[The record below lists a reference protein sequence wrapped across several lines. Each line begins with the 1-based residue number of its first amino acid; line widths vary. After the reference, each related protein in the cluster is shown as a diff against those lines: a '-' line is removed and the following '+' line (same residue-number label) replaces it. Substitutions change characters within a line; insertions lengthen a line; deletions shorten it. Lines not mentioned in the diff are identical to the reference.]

1 MQNLFILLLT
11 LVIFIIAKLNF
22 MASNLFSF
30 GDVRNH
36 PHRSGFD
43 LSRRICFTSKAGE
56 LLPVYYKLVYPGDK
70 FQIRHQLFT
79 RTQPVN
85 TAAYTRIREYLDWY
99 FVPLRLINKNLPQ
112 ALMNMQ
118 DNPVQASGIISNKI
132 VTSDIPWTLLGHDSK
147 PLGIANILFRMYK
160 GSSSDGINPVLNFF
174 GFNSGTLGAK
184 LAMMLRY
191 GNFISKDYSGSAPGD
206 LSLGLSKSDLD
217 LRAYNSSFAVN
228 VLPFAVYQKI
238 YADHFRFSQW
248 EKNEP
253 YTYNFDWYSG
263 GNIFTALALGAAGS
277 VLKAYLEGNNLFTL
291 RYANWS
297 KDLFMGVM
305 PNSQL
310 GEVSVVEVLSEA
322 ATRSYPVSL
331 FSSLQSADGVNQLG
345 AAIPAAPFNE
355 ASGINSSSSY
365 AYDID
370 FGTQKWN
377 SKTKDMEWTGARN
390 IGSGHMGVTIPG
402 SQLAAS
408 FSVLQLRMAE
418 AVQRYREVAQVAD
431 QTARDQI
438 YAHFGVTLS
447 PALSDTCFRVGGSAS
462 NIDISEVV
470 NTYLPEAQQD
480 ASATIKGKGVGS
492 GQGGVNFSS
501 DEYGILMAIYH
512 VVPLLDYVITGQP
525 QDLLYTSTSDLPF
538 PEFDSI
544 GMQSLHF
551 GRFFNHNSDKFTFD
565 PTSSVMGY
573 TPRFIDLK
581 TDYDEVYGAF
591 RSTLKS
597 WVAPLDPDYLSEW
610 IDSTVSAGQTY
621 YSLNYGFF
629 KVNPSVLD
637 SIFKVKADSSM
648 DTDQFLSSLYLD
660 VKAVRNF
667 DYDGMPY

>member
-1 MQNLFILLLT
+1 
-11 LVIFIIAKLNF
+11 

-118 DNPVQASGIISNKI
+118 NNPVQASGIVSNKI
-132 VTSDIPWTLLGHDSK
+132 VTSDIPWTLLGHGSK
-147 PLGIANILFRMYK
+147 PLGISNLLHRMYK
-160 GSSSDGINPVLNFF
+160 GDSANGINPVLNFF

-184 LAMMLRY
+184 LTMMLRY
-191 GNFISKDYSGSAPGD
+191 GNFVSRDYSGTTPGD
-206 LSLGLSKSDLD
+206 LSFGLSKSDLD
-217 LRAYNSSFAVN
+217 LRAYNSSYAVN

-263 GNIFTALALGAAGS
+263 GNIFNTFSLGAAGTA
-277 VLKAYLEGNNLFTL
+277 LKVYLEGNNLFTL
-291 RYANWS
+291 RYANWP

-310 GEVSVVEVLSEA
+310 GEVSVVDVVSSPSTETGRLIVKAGDSKPGLTGLDFIVSSDFSGQVPVQDVKVRIGNDGVLAPSGTFNGYVASEA
-322 ATRSYPVSL
+322 
-331 FSSLQSADGVNQLG
+331 LQ
-345 AAIPAAPFNE
+345 
-355 ASGINSSSSY
+355 
-365 AYDID
+365 
-370 FGTQKWN
+370 
-377 SKTKDMEWTGARN
+377 
-390 IGSGHMGVTIPG
+390 
-402 SQLAAS
+402 AS
-408 FSVLQLRMAE
+408 FTVLQLRMAE
-418 AVQRYREVAQVAD
+418 AVQRYREVSQVAD

-438 YAHFGVTLS
+438 YAHFGVSLS
-447 PALSDTCFRVGGSAS
+447 PALSDTCFRIGGSAS

-470 NTYLPEAQQD
+470 NTFLDPVGTEAN
-480 ASATIKGKGVGS
+480 IKGKGVGT
-492 GQGGVNFSS
+492 GQGGTSFSS

-525 QDLLYTSTSDLPF
+525 QDLLYTNTADLPF

-551 GRFFNHNSDKFTFD
+551 GRFFNFFTTKIPTD
-565 PTSSVMGY
+565 PTASVMGY

-597 WVAPLDPDYLSEW
+597 WVAPLNPDYLSSWLESSVAL
-610 IDSTVSAGQTY
+610 DSDQRT

>member
-1 MQNLFILLLT
+1 
-11 LVIFIIAKLNF
+11 
-22 MASNLFSF
+22 MASSLFSY

-70 FQIRHQLFT
+70 FNIRHQLFT

-118 DNPVQASGIISNKI
+118 NNPVQASGIDTNKI
-132 VTSDIPWTLLGHDSK
+132 VTNDIPYAPLKASPGITSLNVLLRG
-147 PLGIANILFRMYK
+147 MYGTGQA
-160 GSSSDGINPVLNFF
+160 GSSSVLNFF
-174 GFNSGTLGAK
+174 GFNTATLAAK
-184 LAMMLRY
+184 LLMMLRY
-191 GNFISKDYSGSAPGD
+191 GNFVSDDTDGSIYGR
-206 LSLGLSKSDLD
+206 SYGLSSDPDFSLV
-217 LRAYNSSFAVN
+217 AYNSNLALN
-228 VLPFAVYQKI
+228 ILPLAAYQKI
-238 YADHFRFSQW
+238 YADHFRISQW
-248 EKNEP
+248 EQNEP

-263 GNIFTALALGAAGS
+263 GNIFSSLKGTALRP
-277 VLKAYLEGNNLFTL
+277 YIEGNNLLTL
-291 RYANWS
+291 RYANWP

-305 PNSQL
+305 PSSQL
-310 GEVSVVEVLSEA
+310 GDVSVVDVLP
-322 ATRSYPVSL
+322 T
-331 FSSLQSADGVNQLG
+331 SSGSSNLIGDVVGVNTSNVNATGLIAMSRTTEPG
-345 AAIPAAPFNE
+345 VFNMRPALTPETDTVLKAVVSNPVL
-355 ASGINSSSSY
+355 
-365 AYDID
+365 
-370 FGTQKWN
+370 Q
-377 SKTKDMEWTGARN
+377 
-390 IGSGHMGVTIPG
+390 
-402 SQLAAS
+402 AS
-408 FSVLQLRMAE
+408 FTVLQLRMAE
-418 AVQRYREVAQVAD
+418 AVQRYREVSQVAD

-438 YAHFGVTLS
+438 YAHFGVSLS
-447 PALSDTCFRVGGSAS
+447 PALSDTCFRIGGSAS

-470 NTYLPEAQQD
+470 NNNLAGENQAD
-480 ASATIKGKGVGS
+480 IMGKGVGS
-492 GQGGVNFSS
+492 GQGSTNFSS

-525 QDLLYTSTSDLPF
+525 QDLLYTNTADLPF

-551 GRFFNHNSDKFTFD
+551 GRFFNYNTVAFRTD
-565 PTSSVMGY
+565 PTDSVMGY

-597 WVAPLDPDYLSEW
+597 WVAPLDPEYLSKW
-610 IDSTVSAGQTY
+610 VTSTIRPGESTPT

-637 SIFKVKADSSM
+637 SIFKVAADSSM

>member
-1 MQNLFILLLT
+1 
-11 LVIFIIAKLNF
+11 
-22 MASNLFSF
+22 MASSLFSF

-70 FQIRHQLFT
+70 FNIRHQLFT

-118 DNPVQASGIISNKI
+118 NNPVQASGIGSNKI
-132 VTSDIPWTLLGHDSK
+132 VTNDIPYCVLGANNEGYSENIFTLLHS
-147 PLGIANILFRMYK
+147 MYK
-160 GSSSDGINPVLNFF
+160 GNSVISLPVVENFF
-174 GFNSGTLGAK
+174 GFNAGTCGAK

-191 GNFISKDYSGSAPGD
+191 GNFVPSSFNGSAGSEM
-206 LSLGLSKSDLD
+206 SLGLSTDPKFSLQGINTH
-217 LRAYNSSFAVN
+217 YSVN
-228 VLPFAVYQKI
+228 ILPFAAYQKI
-238 YADHFRFSQW
+238 YADHFRISQW
-248 EKNEP
+248 EQNEP

-263 GNIFTALALGAAGS
+263 GPVFQSLTGSSNHTAL
-277 VLKAYLEGNNLFTL
+277 KEYLSNSNLFTL
-291 RYANWS
+291 RYANWP

-305 PNSQL
+305 PDSQL
-310 GEVSVVEVLSEA
+310 GDVSVVDIISSTDSSKLIGDVVGVSSTGDVNVTGQIAMNKVAGSSTGE
-322 ATRSYPVSL
+322 YNMMPVRQPNTAILKTVISNPT
-331 FSSLQSADGVNQLG
+331 LQ
-345 AAIPAAPFNE
+345 
-355 ASGINSSSSY
+355 
-365 AYDID
+365 
-370 FGTQKWN
+370 
-377 SKTKDMEWTGARN
+377 
-390 IGSGHMGVTIPG
+390 
-402 SQLAAS
+402 AS
-408 FSVLQLRMAE
+408 FTVLQLRMAE
-418 AVQRYREVAQVAD
+418 AVQRYREVSQVAD

-447 PALSDTCFRVGGSAS
+447 PALSDTCFRIGGSVS

-470 NTYLPEAQQD
+470 NTFLGPDTETEAN
-480 ASATIKGKGVGS
+480 IKGKGVGT
-492 GQGGVNFSS
+492 GQGGTSFSS

-512 VVPLLDYVITGQP
+512 IVPLLDYVITGQP
-525 QDLLYTSTSDLPF
+525 QDLLYTNTADFPF

-551 GRFFNHNSDKFTFD
+551 GRFFNYKTTAFSAD

-573 TPRFIDLK
+573 TPRFVDLK

-597 WVAPLDPDYLSEW
+597 WVAPLDPDYLSKWVTTTILPGE
-610 IDSTVSAGQTY
+610 SVPV

-637 SIFKVKADSSM
+637 SIFKLKADSSM

>member
-11 LVIFIIAKLNF
+11 LAIFIIAKLNF

-36 PHRSGFD
+36 PRRSGFD

-118 DNPVQASGIISNKI
+118 NNPVQASGIASNKI
-132 VTSDIPWTLLGHDSK
+132 ITNDIPHTVLGNSGTAGK
-147 PLGIANILFRMYK
+147 RGIASILQYMYEGAYDQK
-160 GSSSDGINPVLNFF
+160 IKPVNNFF
-174 GFNSGTLGAK
+174 GFNAGTCGAK

-191 GNFISKDYSGSAPGD
+191 GNFISSLYSGS
-206 LSLGLSKSDLD
+206 STSFGLSSSPEFSLV
-217 LRAYNSSFAVN
+217 AYNSDYSVN
-228 VLPFAVYQKI
+228 VLPFAAYQKI

-248 EKNEP
+248 EQNEP

-263 GNIFTALALGAAGS
+263 GNIFSGFSAGYTDK
-277 VLKAYLEGNNLFTL
+277 LKDYVEGSNLFTL
-291 RYANWS
+291 RYANWP

-310 GEVSVVEVLSEA
+310 GDVSVVDVLPSSSGSSNLIGDVVGVTTDNVNATGLIAMNRTTEA
-322 ATRSYPVSL
+322 GVFNMRPARTPDTDTVLRAVISNP
-331 FSSLQSADGVNQLG
+331 SLQ
-345 AAIPAAPFNE
+345 
-355 ASGINSSSSY
+355 
-365 AYDID
+365 
-370 FGTQKWN
+370 
-377 SKTKDMEWTGARN
+377 
-390 IGSGHMGVTIPG
+390 
-402 SQLAAS
+402 AS

-418 AVQRYREVAQVAD
+418 AVQRYREVSQVAD

-438 YAHFGVTLS
+438 YAHFGVSLS
-447 PALSDTCFRVGGSAS
+447 PALSDTCFRIGGSAS

-470 NTYLPEAQQD
+470 NNNLAGENQAD
-480 ASATIKGKGVGS
+480 IMGKGVGS
-492 GQGGVNFSS
+492 GQGGTNFSS

-525 QDLLYTSTSDLPF
+525 QDILYTSTADLPF

-551 GRFFNHNSDKFTFD
+551 GRFFNYKTIAFSAD
-565 PTSSVMGY
+565 PTDSVMGY

-597 WVAPLDPDYLSEW
+597 WVAPLDPDYLSRW
-610 IDSTVSAGQTY
+610 VTSTILPGESTPT

>member
-11 LVIFIIAKLNF
+11 LAIFIIAKFNF

-118 DNPVQASGIISNKI
+118 NNPVQASGIASNKLI
-132 VTSDIPWTLLGHDSK
+132 TNDIPWTPLSSTSDISRGLCDMIRYMYEGEYSGKLK
-147 PLGIANILFRMYK
+147 PVN
-160 GSSSDGINPVLNFF
+160 NFF
-174 GFNSGTLGAK
+174 GFNAGTCAAK

-191 GNFISKDYSGSAPGD
+191 GNIIPSSYSGSSP
-206 LSLGLSKSDLD
+206 SFGLSTSPEFSLV
-217 LRAYNSSFAVN
+217 AYNTEYSVN
-228 VLPFAVYQKI
+228 VLPFAAYQKI

-248 EKNEP
+248 EQNEP

-263 GNIFTALALGAAGS
+263 GNIFSGFFAGYTDR
-277 VLKAYLEGNNLFTL
+277 LKEYIEGNNLFTL

-310 GEVSVVEVLSEA
+310 GDVSVVDILPTSSDSSNLIGDVVGVTTDNANATGLIAMNRTSETGVFNLMP
-322 ATRSYPVSL
+322 TRIPDTGTILRAVISNP
-331 FSSLQSADGVNQLG
+331 SLQ
-345 AAIPAAPFNE
+345 
-355 ASGINSSSSY
+355 
-365 AYDID
+365 
-370 FGTQKWN
+370 
-377 SKTKDMEWTGARN
+377 
-390 IGSGHMGVTIPG
+390 
-402 SQLAAS
+402 AS

-418 AVQRYREVAQVAD
+418 AVQRYREVSQVAD

-438 YAHFGVTLS
+438 YAHFGVSLS
-447 PALSDTCFRVGGSAS
+447 PALSDTCFRIGGSAS

-470 NTYLPEAQQD
+470 NTFLGPDTETEAN
-480 ASATIKGKGVGS
+480 IKGKGVGT
-492 GQGGVNFSS
+492 GQGGTSFSS

-525 QDLLYTSTSDLPF
+525 QDLLYTNTADLPF

-551 GRFFNHNSDKFTFD
+551 GRFFNCKTAAFPAD
-565 PTSSVMGY
+565 PTKSVMGY
-573 TPRFIDLK
+573 VPRFIDLK

-597 WVAPLDPDYLSEW
+597 WVAPLNPDYLSKWVTSVILPGE
-610 IDSTVSAGQTY
+610 SAPT

-660 VKAVRNF
+660 IKAVRNF

>member
-1 MQNLFILLLT
+1 
-11 LVIFIIAKLNF
+11 

-70 FQIRHQLFT
+70 FNIRHQLFT

-118 DNPVQASGIISNKI
+118 DNPVQASAIGSNKV
-132 VTSDIPWTLLGHDSK
+132 VTNDIPYF
-147 PLGIANILFRMYK
+147 PLKASAGVISLNSLMRGMYGT
-160 GSSSDGINPVLNFF
+160 GSSSSPSILNFF
-174 GFNSGTLGAK
+174 GFNSASLSAK
-184 LAMMLRY
+184 LLMMLRY
-191 GNFISKDYSGSAPGD
+191 GNFVSDDTDASVFGKSY
-206 LSLGLSKSDLD
+206 GLSTDPAFSLV
-217 LRAYNSSFAVN
+217 AYNSSLALN
-228 VLPFAVYQKI
+228 ALPLAAYQKI
-238 YADHFRFSQW
+238 YADHFRISQW

-263 GNIFTALALGAAGS
+263 GSIFSSLTASTLGDYI
-277 VLKAYLEGNNLFTL
+277 KGNNLLTL
-291 RYANWS
+291 RYANWP

-305 PNSQL
+305 PSSQL
-310 GEVSVVEVLSEA
+310 GDVSVVDILPA
-322 ATRSYPVSL
+322 
-331 FSSLQSADGVNQLG
+331 SSD
-345 AAIPAAPFNE
+345 
-355 ASGINSSSSY
+355 SS
-365 AYDID
+365 
-370 FGTQKWN
+370 N
-377 SKTKDMEWTGARN
+377 L
-390 IGSGHMGVTIPG
+390 IGDVVGVTVGNVNATGLIAMNGTTEPG
-402 SQLAAS
+402 VFNMRPARTPDTNTVLRAVISNPALQAS

-418 AVQRYREVAQVAD
+418 AVQRYREVSQVAD

-438 YAHFGVTLS
+438 YAHFGVSLS
-447 PALSDTCFRVGGSAS
+447 PALSDTCFRIGGSAS

-470 NTYLPEAQQD
+470 NTFLGPDTETEAN
-480 ASATIKGKGVGS
+480 IKGKGVGT
-492 GQGGVNFSS
+492 GQGGTSFSS

-512 VVPLLDYVITGQP
+512 IVPLLDYVITGQP
-525 QDLLYTSTSDLPF
+525 QDLLYTNTADLPF

-544 GMQSLHF
+544 GMQSFHF
-551 GRFFNHNSDKFTFD
+551 GRFFNNRSLAFNSD

-573 TPRFIDLK
+573 VPRFIDLK

-597 WVAPLDPDYLSEW
+597 WVAPLNPDYLSKW
-610 IDSTVSAGQTY
+610 VSATILPGESTPS

-637 SIFKVKADSSM
+637 SIFRVNADSSM
-648 DTDQFLSSLYLD
+648 DTDQFLTSLYLD

>member
-1 MQNLFILLLT
+1 MQNLSILLLT
-11 LVIFIIAKLNF
+11 LAIFIIAKFNF

-118 DNPVQASGIISNKI
+118 NNPVQASGISANKI
-132 VTSDIPWTLLGHDSK
+132 VTNDIPWTMLGNDGAGQGVRGLASF
-147 PLGIANILFRMYK
+147 LQYMYEGAYDK
-160 GSSSDGINPVLNFF
+160 KISPVLNFF
-174 GFNSGTLGAK
+174 GFNAGTCGAK

-191 GNFISKDYSGSAPGD
+191 GNFISSSYTGASKSF
-206 LSLGLSKSDLD
+206 GLSPSPDFSLF
-217 LRAYNSSFAVN
+217 AYNANYSVN
-228 VLPFAVYQKI
+228 VIPFAAYQKI

-263 GNIFTALALGAAGS
+263 GNVFASFASGYS
-277 VLKAYLEGNNLFTL
+277 DSLKEYVSGNNLFTL
-291 RYANWS
+291 RYANWP

-310 GEVSVVEVLSEA
+310 GDVSVVDVLPTSSDSPNLIGDVVGVTTGNVNATGLIAMNGTSEPGVFNMRPA
-322 ATRSYPVSL
+322 RTPDTNTVLRAVISNP
-331 FSSLQSADGVNQLG
+331 SLQ
-345 AAIPAAPFNE
+345 
-355 ASGINSSSSY
+355 
-365 AYDID
+365 
-370 FGTQKWN
+370 
-377 SKTKDMEWTGARN
+377 
-390 IGSGHMGVTIPG
+390 
-402 SQLAAS
+402 AS

-418 AVQRYREVAQVAD
+418 AVQRYREVSQVAD

-438 YAHFGVTLS
+438 YAHFGVSLS
-447 PALSDTCFRVGGSAS
+447 PALSDACFRIGGSAS

-470 NTYLPEAQQD
+470 NTFLGPDTETEAW
-480 ASATIKGKGVGS
+480 IKGKGVGS
-492 GQGGVNFSS
+492 GQGGTSFSS

-512 VVPLLDYVITGQP
+512 IVPLLDYVITGQP
-525 QDLLYTSTSDLPF
+525 QDLLYTNTADLPF

-551 GRFFNHNSDKFTFD
+551 GRFFNYKTPTFVSD
-565 PTSSVMGY
+565 PTGSVMGY
-573 TPRFIDLK
+573 VPRFIDLK

-597 WVAPLDPDYLSEW
+597 WVAPLDPDYLSKW
-610 IDSTVSAGQTY
+610 LSSTILPGESVPT

>member
-1 MQNLFILLLT
+1 
-11 LVIFIIAKLNF
+11 

-118 DNPVQASGIISNKI
+118 NNPVQASGIGANKI
-132 VTSDIPWTLLGHDSK
+132 ITNDIPWTTLGNDGSAGRG
-147 PLGIANILFRMYK
+147 LASFLQYMYE
-160 GSSSDGINPVLNFF
+160 GAYDGKLSPVLNFF
-174 GFNSGTLGAK
+174 GFNAGTCGAK

-191 GNFISKDYSGSAPGD
+191 GNFISPSYTGTSKSF
-206 LSLGLSKSDLD
+206 GLSTSPDFSL
-217 LRAYNSSFAVN
+217 LAYNTGYSVN
-228 VLPFAVYQKI
+228 VIPFAAYQKI

-263 GNIFTALALGAAGS
+263 GNVFASFASGYS
-277 VLKAYLEGNNLFTL
+277 DSLKEYVSGNNLFTL
-291 RYANWS
+291 RYANWP

-310 GEVSVVEVLSEA
+310 GDVSVVDVLPTSSDSPNLIGDVVGVTVDNVN
-322 ATRSYPVSL
+322 ATGLIAMNGTTEPGVFNMRPARTPQTNAVLRAVISNP
-331 FSSLQSADGVNQLG
+331 SLQ
-345 AAIPAAPFNE
+345 
-355 ASGINSSSSY
+355 
-365 AYDID
+365 
-370 FGTQKWN
+370 
-377 SKTKDMEWTGARN
+377 
-390 IGSGHMGVTIPG
+390 
-402 SQLAAS
+402 AS

-418 AVQRYREVAQVAD
+418 AVQRYREVSQVAD

-438 YAHFGVTLS
+438 YAHFGVSLS
-447 PALSDTCFRVGGSAS
+447 PALSDTCFRIGGTAS

-470 NTYLPEAQQD
+470 NTFLGPDTETEAN
-480 ASATIKGKGVGS
+480 IKGKGVGT
-492 GQGGVNFSS
+492 GQGGTSFSS

-525 QDLLYTSTSDLPF
+525 QDLLYTNTADLPF

-551 GRFFNHNSDKFTFD
+551 GRFFNYKTVAFTSD
-565 PTSSVMGY
+565 PTRSVMGY

-597 WVAPLDPDYLSEW
+597 WVAPLNPDYLSKW
-610 IDSTVSAGQTY
+610 VSSTILPGESAPT

-637 SIFKVKADSSM
+637 SIFRVNADSSM

-660 VKAVRNF
+660 IKAVRNF

>member
-1 MQNLFILLLT
+1 
-11 LVIFIIAKLNF
+11 

-118 DNPVQASGIISNKI
+118 NNPVQASGIGANKI
-132 VTSDIPWTLLGHDSK
+132 ITNDIPWTMLGNDGAGQGVRGLASFLQYMYEGAYDK
-147 PLGIANILFRMYK
+147 KIL
-160 GSSSDGINPVLNFF
+160 PVLNFF
-174 GFNSGTLGAK
+174 GFNAGTCGTK

-191 GNFISKDYSGSAPGD
+191 GNFISPSYNGD
-206 LSLGLSKSDLD
+206 SNSFGLS
-217 LRAYNSSFAVN
+217 SSSEFSLFACNTNYSVN
-228 VLPFAVYQKI
+228 VIPFAAYQKI

-263 GNIFTALALGAAGS
+263 GNIFASFPAGYS
-277 VLKAYLEGNNLFTL
+277 DSLKEYVSGNNLFTL
-291 RYANWS
+291 RYANWP

-305 PNSQL
+305 PSSQL
-310 GEVSVVEVLSEA
+310 GDVSVVDVL
-322 ATRSYPVSL
+322 PVSSDSPNL
-331 FSSLQSADGVNQLG
+331 IGDVVGVTVDNVNATGLIAMNRTTEPGVFDMRPARTPQTDAVLRAVISNPSLQ
-345 AAIPAAPFNE
+345 
-355 ASGINSSSSY
+355 
-365 AYDID
+365 
-370 FGTQKWN
+370 
-377 SKTKDMEWTGARN
+377 
-390 IGSGHMGVTIPG
+390 
-402 SQLAAS
+402 AS

-418 AVQRYREVAQVAD
+418 AVQRYREVSQVAD

-447 PALSDTCFRVGGSAS
+447 PALSDTCFRIGGSAS

-470 NTYLPEAQQD
+470 NTSLGSDTGTEAN
-480 ASATIKGKGVGS
+480 IKGKGVGT
-492 GQGGVNFSS
+492 GQGGTSFSS

-512 VVPLLDYVITGQP
+512 IVPLLDYVITGQP
-525 QDLLYTSTSDLPF
+525 QDLLYTNTADLPF

-551 GRFFNHNSDKFTFD
+551 GRFFNYKTVAFAAD
-565 PTSSVMGY
+565 PTGSVMGY

-597 WVAPLDPDYLSEW
+597 WVAPLSPEYLSRW
-610 IDSTVSAGQTY
+610 VSSVILPGESAPV

-637 SIFKVKADSSM
+637 NIFRVKADSSM

-660 VKAVRNF
+660 IKAVRNF

>member
-1 MQNLFILLLT
+1 
-11 LVIFIIAKLNF
+11 

-70 FQIRHQLFT
+70 FRIRHQLFT

-118 DNPVQASGIISNKI
+118 DNPVQASGIGVNKV
-132 VTSDIPWTLLGHDSK
+132 VTNDIPWTALGNDGATGRGLASF
-147 PLGIANILFRMYK
+147 LQYMYE
-160 GSSSDGINPVLNFF
+160 GAYDGKLSPVLNFF
-174 GFNSGTLGAK
+174 GFNAGTCGTK

-191 GNFISKDYSGSAPGD
+191 GNFISPSYTGSTK
-206 LSLGLSKSDLD
+206 SFGLSTSPDFSL
-217 LRAYNSSFAVN
+217 LAYNTRYSVN
-228 VLPFAVYQKI
+228 VIPFAVYQKI

-263 GNIFTALALGAAGS
+263 GNVFASFASGYS
-277 VLKAYLEGNNLFTL
+277 DSLKEYVSGNNLFTL
-291 RYANWS
+291 RYANWP

-310 GEVSVVEVLSEA
+310 GDVSVVDVLPTSSDSPNLIGDVVGVTTGNVN
-322 ATRSYPVSL
+322 ATGLIAMNGTTEPGVFNMRPARTPDTNTVLRTVISNP
-331 FSSLQSADGVNQLG
+331 SLQ
-345 AAIPAAPFNE
+345 
-355 ASGINSSSSY
+355 
-365 AYDID
+365 
-370 FGTQKWN
+370 
-377 SKTKDMEWTGARN
+377 
-390 IGSGHMGVTIPG
+390 
-402 SQLAAS
+402 AS

-418 AVQRYREVAQVAD
+418 AVQRYREVSQVVD

-447 PALSDTCFRVGGSAS
+447 PALSDTCFRIGGSAS

-470 NTYLPEAQQD
+470 NTFLGPDTETEAN
-480 ASATIKGKGVGS
+480 IKGKGVGT
-492 GQGGVNFSS
+492 GQGGTSFSS

-512 VVPLLDYVITGQP
+512 IVPLLDYVITGQP
-525 QDLLYTSTSDLPF
+525 QDLLYTNTADLPF

-551 GRFFNHNSDKFTFD
+551 GRFFNHKSLAFTSD
-565 PTSSVMGY
+565 PTGSVMGY
-573 TPRFIDLK
+573 VPRFIDLK

-597 WVAPLDPDYLSEW
+597 WVAPLDPDYLSRW
-610 IDSTVSAGQTY
+610 LSSTILPGESTPV

-637 SIFKVKADSSM
+637 SIFRVKADSSM
-648 DTDQFLSSLYLD
+648 DSDQFLSSLYLD
-660 VKAVRNF
+660 IKAVRNF

>member
-1 MQNLFILLLT
+1 
-11 LVIFIIAKLNF
+11 
-22 MASNLFSF
+22 MASSLFSY

-70 FQIRHQLFT
+70 FNIRHQLFT

-118 DNPVQASGIISNKI
+118 NNPVQASGISTNKI
-132 VTSDIPWTLLGHDSK
+132 VTNDIPYCALGAYNEGYSENLFTLLHH
-147 PLGIANILFRMYK
+147 MYK
-160 GSSSDGINPVLNFF
+160 GNTAIPLPVVENFF
-174 GFNSGTLGAK
+174 GFNAGTCGAK

-191 GNFISKDYSGSAPGD
+191 GNFVPGNFTGSSDGEM
-206 LSLGLSKSDLD
+206 SLGLSESPDFSLQGINTH
-217 LRAYNSSFAVN
+217 YSVN
-228 VLPFAVYQKI
+228 ILPFAAYQKI
-238 YADHFRFSQW
+238 YADHFRISQW
-248 EKNEP
+248 EQNEP

-263 GNIFTALALGAAGS
+263 GPVFQSLTGSSNAVAL
-277 VLKAYLEGNNLFTL
+277 KEYLSGNNLLTL
-291 RYANWS
+291 RYANWP

-310 GEVSVVEVLSEA
+310 GDVSVVDVIPSS
-322 ATRSYPVSL
+322 ATPSNLIGNVVGVSATGDIDITGQIAMNKVTGSSTGEYNL
-331 FSSLQSADGVNQLG
+331 MPTRQPDSAILKTIISNPSLQ
-345 AAIPAAPFNE
+345 
-355 ASGINSSSSY
+355 
-365 AYDID
+365 
-370 FGTQKWN
+370 
-377 SKTKDMEWTGARN
+377 
-390 IGSGHMGVTIPG
+390 
-402 SQLAAS
+402 AS
-408 FSVLQLRMAE
+408 FTVLQLRMAE
-418 AVQRYREVAQVAD
+418 AVQRYREVSQVAD

-447 PALSDTCFRVGGSAS
+447 SALSDTCFRVGGSAS

-470 NTYLPEAQQD
+470 NTYLPEAEQN
-480 ASATIKGKGVGS
+480 ASAIIKGKGVGS

-512 VVPLLDYVITGQP
+512 ITPLLDYVITGQP
-525 QDLLYTSTSDLPF
+525 QDLLYTNTADLPF

-551 GRFFNHNSDKFTFD
+551 GRFFNYKSDAFAYD
-565 PTSSVMGY
+565 PTASVMGY

-597 WVAPLDPDYLSEW
+597 WVAPLDPEYLSKW
-610 IDSTVSAGQTY
+610 VTSTISPGESTPT

-637 SIFKVKADSSM
+637 SIFKVAADSSM

>member
-1 MQNLFILLLT
+1 MQNPFILLLT
-11 LVIFIIAKLNF
+11 LAIFIIAKFNF

-118 DNPVQASGIISNKI
+118 DNPVQASGISANKI
-132 VTSDIPWTLLGHDSK
+132 ITNDIPYFILSGSTTSLANLLTVMYGSK
-147 PLGIANILFRMYK
+147 K
-160 GSSSDGINPVLNFF
+160 DGSAAVLNFF
-174 GFNSGTLGAK
+174 GFNTASLSAK
-184 LAMMLRY
+184 LLMMLRY
-191 GNFISKDYSGSAPGD
+191 GNFVSDFVDANLYGNSF
-206 LSLGLSKSDLD
+206 GLSSDPNFS
-217 LRAYNSSFAVN
+217 LRAYNSSYALN
-228 VLPFAVYQKI
+228 ILPLAAYQKI

-263 GNIFTALALGAAGS
+263 GNVFASIGLNQ
-277 VLKAYLEGNNLFTL
+277 VREYIEKNNLLTL
-291 RYANWS
+291 RYANWP

-310 GEVSVVEVLSEA
+310 GDVSVVDVLPTSSA
-322 ATRSYPVSL
+322 SPNLIGDVVGVTVDNVNATGLIAMNGTTEPGVFNMRPARTPQTDAVLRAVISNP
-331 FSSLQSADGVNQLG
+331 SLQ
-345 AAIPAAPFNE
+345 
-355 ASGINSSSSY
+355 
-365 AYDID
+365 
-370 FGTQKWN
+370 
-377 SKTKDMEWTGARN
+377 
-390 IGSGHMGVTIPG
+390 
-402 SQLAAS
+402 AS

-418 AVQRYREVAQVAD
+418 AVQRYREVSQVAD

-438 YAHFGVTLS
+438 YAHFGVSLS
-447 PALSDTCFRVGGSAS
+447 PALSDTCFRIGGSAS

-470 NTYLPEAQQD
+470 NTFLGPDTETEAN
-480 ASATIKGKGVGS
+480 IKGKGVGT
-492 GQGGVNFSS
+492 GQGGTSFSS

-512 VVPLLDYVITGQP
+512 IVPLLDYVITGQP
-525 QDLLYTSTSDLPF
+525 QDLLYTNTADLPF

-551 GRFFNHNSDKFTFD
+551 GRFFNYKTAAFASD
-565 PTSSVMGY
+565 PTGSVMGY

-597 WVAPLDPDYLSEW
+597 WVAPLDPEYLSKW
-610 IDSTVSAGQTY
+610 VSSTILPGESAPT

-637 SIFKVKADSSM
+637 SIFRLKADSTM

>member
-1 MQNLFILLLT
+1 
-11 LVIFIIAKLNF
+11 
-22 MASNLFSF
+22 MASSLFSY

-70 FQIRHQLFT
+70 FDIRHQLFT

-118 DNPVQASGIISNKI
+118 NNPVQASGIGTNKI
-132 VTSDIPWTLLGHDSK
+132 VTNDIPYFILSGSTVSLANLLTS
-147 PLGIANILFRMYK
+147 MY
-160 GSSSDGINPVLNFF
+160 GTAQAESPAVLNFF
-174 GFNSGTLGAK
+174 GFNTASLSAK
-184 LAMMLRY
+184 LLMMLRY
-191 GNFISKDYSGSAPGD
+191 GNFVSDYVDVATYGNSF
-206 LSLGLSKSDLD
+206 GLSSDPD
-217 LRAYNSSFAVN
+217 FSLRAYNGNYALN
-228 VLPFAVYQKI
+228 ILPLAAYQKI
-238 YADHFRFSQW
+238 YADHFRISQW
-248 EKNEP
+248 ESNEP

-263 GNIFTALALGAAGS
+263 GNVFASLQTDQ
-277 VLKAYLEGNNLFTL
+277 VREYVEKNNLLTL
-291 RYANWS
+291 RYANWP

-310 GEVSVVEVLSEA
+310 GDVSVVDIIPSSDRPSNLIGNVVGVS
-322 ATRSYPVSL
+322 ATGDVDITGQIAMNKVAGSSTGEYNLMPTRQPDSAILKTIISNP
-331 FSSLQSADGVNQLG
+331 SLQ
-345 AAIPAAPFNE
+345 
-355 ASGINSSSSY
+355 
-365 AYDID
+365 
-370 FGTQKWN
+370 
-377 SKTKDMEWTGARN
+377 
-390 IGSGHMGVTIPG
+390 
-402 SQLAAS
+402 AS
-408 FSVLQLRMAE
+408 FTVLQLRMAE
-418 AVQRYREVAQVAD
+418 AVQRYREVSQVAD

-447 PALSDTCFRVGGSAS
+447 PALSDTCFRIGGSAS

-470 NTYLPEAQQD
+470 NNNLTGENQAD
-480 ASATIKGKGVGS
+480 IMGKGVGS
-492 GQGGVNFSS
+492 GQGGVSFSS

-512 VVPLLDYVITGQP
+512 ITPLLDYVITGQP
-525 QDLLYTSTSDLPF
+525 QDLLYTNTADLPF

-551 GRFFNHNSDKFTFD
+551 GRFFNYKSDTFAFD
-565 PTSSVMGY
+565 PTGSVMGY

-597 WVAPLDPDYLSEW
+597 WVAPLDPEYLSKW
-610 IDSTVSAGQTY
+610 VTSTIRPGESTPT

-637 SIFKVKADSSM
+637 SIFKVAADSSM

>member
-1 MQNLFILLLT
+1 MQNLFILLLI
-11 LVIFIIAKLNF
+11 LAIFIIAKLNF

-118 DNPVQASGIISNKI
+118 NNPVQASGIGANKI
-132 VTSDIPWTLLGHDSK
+132 VTNDIPWTALGNDGAAGRGLASF
-147 PLGIANILFRMYK
+147 LQYMYEGAYDK
-160 GSSSDGINPVLNFF
+160 KISPVLNFF
-174 GFNSGTLGAK
+174 GFNAGTCGAK

-191 GNFISKDYSGSAPGD
+191 GNFISPSYTGTSKSF
-206 LSLGLSKSDLD
+206 GLSASPDFSL
-217 LRAYNSSFAVN
+217 LAYNTGYSVN
-228 VLPFAVYQKI
+228 VIPFAAYQKI

-263 GNIFTALALGAAGS
+263 GNVFASFASGYS
-277 VLKAYLEGNNLFTL
+277 DSLKEYVSGNNLFTL
-291 RYANWS
+291 RYANWP

-310 GEVSVVEVLSEA
+310 GDVSVVDVLPTSSDSPNLIGDVVGVTVDNVN
-322 ATRSYPVSL
+322 ATGLIAMNGTTEPGVFNMRPARTPQTNAVLRAVISNP
-331 FSSLQSADGVNQLG
+331 SLQ
-345 AAIPAAPFNE
+345 
-355 ASGINSSSSY
+355 
-365 AYDID
+365 
-370 FGTQKWN
+370 
-377 SKTKDMEWTGARN
+377 
-390 IGSGHMGVTIPG
+390 
-402 SQLAAS
+402 AS

-418 AVQRYREVAQVAD
+418 AVQRYREVSQVAD

-438 YAHFGVTLS
+438 YAHFGVSLS
-447 PALSDTCFRVGGSAS
+447 PALSDTCFRIGGSAS

-470 NTYLPEAQQD
+470 NTFLGPDTETEAN
-480 ASATIKGKGVGS
+480 IKGKGVGT
-492 GQGGVNFSS
+492 GQGGTSFSS

-525 QDLLYTSTSDLPF
+525 QDLLYTNTADLPF

-551 GRFFNHNSDKFTFD
+551 GRFFNYKTVTFASD
-565 PTSSVMGY
+565 PTRSVMGY

-597 WVAPLDPDYLSEW
+597 WVAPLNPDYLSKW
-610 IDSTVSAGQTY
+610 VSSTILPGESTPI

-637 SIFKVKADSSM
+637 SIFRVNADSSM

-660 VKAVRNF
+660 IKAVRNF

>member
-1 MQNLFILLLT
+1 
-11 LVIFIIAKLNF
+11 

-70 FQIRHQLFT
+70 FNIRHQLFT

-118 DNPVQASGIISNKI
+118 DNPVQASGIGTNKI
-132 VTSDIPWTLLGHDSK
+132 ITNDIPYFILSGSTVSLAHLLSVMHG
-147 PLGIANILFRMYK
+147 A
-160 GSSSDGINPVLNFF
+160 GSAESPAVLNFF
-174 GFNSGTLGAK
+174 GFNAASLSAK
-184 LAMMLRY
+184 LLMMLRY
-191 GNFISKDYSGSAPGD
+191 GNFVSDSVDVSAHGN
-206 LSLGLSKSDLD
+206 SFGLSSDPNFS
-217 LRAYNSSFAVN
+217 LRAYNSSYALN
-228 VLPFAVYQKI
+228 ILPLAAYQKI
-238 YADHFRFSQW
+238 YADHFRISQW
-248 EKNEP
+248 ESNEP

-263 GNIFTALALGAAGS
+263 GNIFAS
-277 VLKAYLEGNNLFTL
+277 VRIDQVREYVEKNNLLTL
-291 RYANWS
+291 RYANWP

-310 GEVSVVEVLSEA
+310 GEVSVVEVLSDA
-322 ATRSYPVSL
+322 TTRSYPVSL
-331 FSSLQSADGVNQLG
+331 FSSVQSADGVNKLG
-345 AAIPAAPFNE
+345 SAVSAAPFNK
-355 ASGINSSSSY
+355 ASAVGASSSHSY
-365 AYDID
+365 SVD
-370 FGTQKWN
+370 FGTQEWD
-377 SKTKDMEWTGARN
+377 STTKAMNWIGARN
-390 IGSGHMGVTIPG
+390 IGEAHMGVTVPG

-470 NTYLPEAQQD
+470 NTYLPEAEQN
-480 ASATIKGKGVGS
+480 ASAIIKGKGVGS

-525 QDLLYTSTSDLPF
+525 QDLLYTNTADLPF

-551 GRFFNHNSDKFTFD
+551 GRFFNYKSSKFAFD

-591 RSTLKS
+591 RSTLKN
-597 WVAPLDPDYLSEW
+597 WVAPLDPEYLSKW

-637 SIFKVKADSSM
+637 SIFKVNADSSM

>member
-1 MQNLFILLLT
+1 
-11 LVIFIIAKLNF
+11 

-118 DNPVQASGIISNKI
+118 DNPVQASGISTNKI
-132 VTSDIPWTLLGHDSK
+132 ITNDIPYFILSGSTVSLANLLTSMYG
-147 PLGIANILFRMYK
+147 ANK
-160 GSSSDGINPVLNFF
+160 DGSSAVLNFF
-174 GFNSGTLGAK
+174 GFNTASLSAK
-184 LAMMLRY
+184 LLMMLRY
-191 GNFISKDYSGSAPGD
+191 GNFVSDFVDASVYGNSF
-206 LSLGLSKSDLD
+206 GLSSDPNFS
-217 LRAYNSSFAVN
+217 LRAYNSDY
-228 VLPFAVYQKI
+228 VLNILPLAAYQKI
-238 YADHFRFSQW
+238 YADHFRISQW
-248 EKNEP
+248 ESNEP

-263 GNIFTALALGAAGS
+263 GNIFASIQTNQ
-277 VLKAYLEGNNLFTL
+277 VREYVEKNNLFTL
-291 RYANWS
+291 RYANWP

-310 GEVSVVEVLSEA
+310 GDVSVVDVLPTSSDSPNLIGDVVGVTVGNVNATGLIAMNGTSEPGVFNMRPA
-322 ATRSYPVSL
+322 RTPDTNTVLRAVISNP
-331 FSSLQSADGVNQLG
+331 SLQ
-345 AAIPAAPFNE
+345 
-355 ASGINSSSSY
+355 
-365 AYDID
+365 
-370 FGTQKWN
+370 
-377 SKTKDMEWTGARN
+377 
-390 IGSGHMGVTIPG
+390 
-402 SQLAAS
+402 AS

-418 AVQRYREVAQVAD
+418 AVQRYREVSQVAD

-438 YAHFGVTLS
+438 YAHFGVSLS
-447 PALSDTCFRVGGSAS
+447 PALSDTCFRIGGSAS

-470 NTYLPEAQQD
+470 NTFLGPDIETEAN
-480 ASATIKGKGVGS
+480 IKGKGVGT
-492 GQGGVNFSS
+492 GQGGTSFSS

-525 QDLLYTSTSDLPF
+525 QELLYTNTADLPF

-551 GRFFNHNSDKFTFD
+551 GRFFNQKSLAFSSD
-565 PTSSVMGY
+565 PTKSVMGY
-573 TPRFIDLK
+573 VPRFIDLK

-597 WVAPLDPDYLSEW
+597 WVAPLDPDYLSKW
-610 IDSTVSAGQTY
+610 LSSTILPGESAPV

-637 SIFKVKADSSM
+637 SIFRVKADSSM
-648 DTDQFLSSLYLD
+648 DSDQFLSSLYLD

>member
-11 LVIFIIAKLNF
+11 LAIFIIAKLNF

-70 FQIRHQLFT
+70 FEIRHQLFT

-118 DNPVQASGIISNKI
+118 NNPVQASSINANKIITNDIPYFILSGSTVSLANLLSVMYGSNK
-132 VTSDIPWTLLGHDSK
+132 D
-147 PLGIANILFRMYK
+147 
-160 GSSSDGINPVLNFF
+160 GSSAIFNFF
-174 GFNSGTLGAK
+174 GFNTASLSAK
-184 LAMMLRY
+184 LLMMLRY
-191 GNFISKDYSGSAPGD
+191 GNFVSDFVDVALYGNSF
-206 LSLGLSKSDLD
+206 GLSSDPNFS
-217 LRAYNSSFAVN
+217 LRAYNSSYALN
-228 VLPFAVYQKI
+228 ILPLAAYQKI

-263 GNIFTALALGAAGS
+263 GNVFASIGLNQ
-277 VLKAYLEGNNLFTL
+277 VREYVEKNNLLTL

-310 GEVSVVEVLSEA
+310 GDVSVVDVLPTSSA
-322 ATRSYPVSL
+322 SPNLIGDVVGVTVDNVNATGLIAMNRTTEPGVFNMRPARTPQTDAVLRAVISNP
-331 FSSLQSADGVNQLG
+331 SLQ
-345 AAIPAAPFNE
+345 
-355 ASGINSSSSY
+355 
-365 AYDID
+365 
-370 FGTQKWN
+370 
-377 SKTKDMEWTGARN
+377 
-390 IGSGHMGVTIPG
+390 
-402 SQLAAS
+402 AS

-418 AVQRYREVAQVAD
+418 AVQRYREVSQVAD

-438 YAHFGVTLS
+438 YAHFGVSLS
-447 PALSDTCFRVGGSAS
+447 PALSDTCFRIGGSAS

-470 NTYLPEAQQD
+470 NTFLGPDTETEAN
-480 ASATIKGKGVGS
+480 IKGKGVGT
-492 GQGGVNFSS
+492 GQGGTSFSS

-525 QDLLYTSTSDLPF
+525 QDLLYTNTADLPF

-551 GRFFNHNSDKFTFD
+551 GRFFNYKTAAFTSD
-565 PTSSVMGY
+565 PTGSVMGY

-597 WVAPLDPDYLSEW
+597 WVAPLDPTYLSKW
-610 IDSTVSAGQTY
+610 VSSTILPGESTPV

-637 SIFKVKADSSM
+637 SIFRLKADSSM

>member
-11 LVIFIIAKLNF
+11 LAIFIIAKLNF

-70 FQIRHQLFT
+70 FEIRHQLFT

-118 DNPVQASGIISNKI
+118 NNPVQASGIVSNKI
-132 VTSDIPWTLLGHDSK
+132 VTSDIPWTLLSHTSK
-147 PLGIANILFRMYK
+147 NLGIANLLLTMYK
-160 GSSSDGINPVLNFF
+160 GDGSIDISPVVNFF

-191 GNFISKDYSGSAPGD
+191 GNYMPKSYSDDTPGAY
-206 LSLGLSKSDLD
+206 SLGLSKSDLD
-217 LRAYNSSFAVN
+217 LRAYNSSYAVN
-228 VLPFAVYQKI
+228 ILPFAVYQKI

-263 GNIFTALALGAAGS
+263 GNIFNTFALGASGS
-277 VLKAYLEGNNLFTL
+277 TLKSYLQGSNLFTL
-291 RYANWS
+291 RYANWP

-310 GEVSVVEVLSEA
+310 GDVSVVEVLSDVT
-322 ATRSYPVSL
+322 TRSYPVSL
-331 FSSLQSADGVNQLG
+331 FSRVSSSGGVNKLG
-345 AAIPAAPFNE
+345 AAVPAAPFNK
-355 ASGINSSSSY
+355 ASSVGASSSNSY
-365 AYDID
+365 SID
-370 FGTQKWN
+370 FGTQEWDN
-377 SKTKDMEWTGARN
+377 TTSAMNWTGARN
-390 IGSGHMGVTIPG
+390 IGESHMGVTIPG

-418 AVQRYREVAQVAD
+418 AVQRYREVSQVAD
-431 QTARDQI
+431 QTVRDQI

-470 NTYLPEAQQD
+470 NNNLAGENQAD
-480 ASATIKGKGVGS
+480 IMGKGVGT
-492 GQGGVNFSS
+492 GQGVISFSP
-501 DEYGILMAIYH
+501 DNEYGILMAIYH

-525 QDLLYTSTSDLPF
+525 QDLLYTNTADLPF

-551 GRFFNHNSDKFTFD
+551 GRFFNYNSAKFTFD

-597 WVAPLDPDYLSEW
+597 WVAPLDPEYLSQW

-648 DTDQFLSSLYLD
+648 DTDQFLSTLYLD
-660 VKAVRNF
+660 VKVVRNF

>member
-1 MQNLFILLLT
+1 MS
-11 LVIFIIAKLNF
+11 
-22 MASNLFSF
+22 SNLFSF

-118 DNPVQASGIISNKI
+118 DNPVQASGISANKI
-132 VTSDIPWTLLGHDSK
+132 ITNDIPYFVLSGSTVSLANLLTIMYGSK
-147 PLGIANILFRMYK
+147 K
-160 GSSSDGINPVLNFF
+160 DGSAAVLNFF
-174 GFNSGTLGAK
+174 GFNTASLSAK
-184 LAMMLRY
+184 LLMMLRY
-191 GNFISKDYSGSAPGD
+191 GNFVSDFVDANLYGNSF
-206 LSLGLSKSDLD
+206 GLSSDPNFS
-217 LRAYNSSFAVN
+217 LRAYNSSYALN
-228 VLPFAVYQKI
+228 ILPLAAYQKI

-263 GNIFTALALGAAGS
+263 GNVFASIGLNQ
-277 VLKAYLEGNNLFTL
+277 VREYIEKNNLLTL
-291 RYANWS
+291 RYANWP

-310 GEVSVVEVLSEA
+310 GDVSVVDVLPTSSVSPNLIGDVVGVTVDNVN
-322 ATRSYPVSL
+322 ATGLIAMNGTTEPGVFNMRPARTPQTDAVLRAVISNP
-331 FSSLQSADGVNQLG
+331 SLQ
-345 AAIPAAPFNE
+345 
-355 ASGINSSSSY
+355 
-365 AYDID
+365 
-370 FGTQKWN
+370 
-377 SKTKDMEWTGARN
+377 
-390 IGSGHMGVTIPG
+390 
-402 SQLAAS
+402 AS

-418 AVQRYREVAQVAD
+418 AVQRYREVSQVAD

-438 YAHFGVTLS
+438 YAHFGVSLS
-447 PALSDTCFRVGGSAS
+447 PALSDTCFRIGGSAS

-470 NTYLPEAQQD
+470 NTFLGPDTETEAY
-480 ASATIKGKGVGS
+480 IKGKGVGT
-492 GQGGVNFSS
+492 GQGGTSFSS

-525 QDLLYTSTSDLPF
+525 QDLLYTNTADLPF

-551 GRFFNHNSDKFTFD
+551 GRFFNYKTAAFTSD
-565 PTSSVMGY
+565 PTGSVMGY

-597 WVAPLDPDYLSEW
+597 WVAPLDPTYLSKW
-610 IDSTVSAGQTY
+610 VSSTILPGESAPT

-660 VKAVRNF
+660 IKAVRNF

>member
-1 MQNLFILLLT
+1 
-11 LVIFIIAKLNF
+11 

-70 FQIRHQLFT
+70 FNIRHQLFT

-118 DNPVQASGIISNKI
+118 DNPVQASGIGANKI
-132 VTSDIPWTLLGHDSK
+132 VTNDIPWTALGNDGSAGRG
-147 PLGIANILFRMYK
+147 LASFLQYMYEGAYDK
-160 GSSSDGINPVLNFF
+160 KISPVLNFF
-174 GFNSGTLGAK
+174 GFNAGTCGAK

-191 GNFISKDYSGSAPGD
+191 GNFISPSYTGASKSF
-206 LSLGLSKSDLD
+206 GLSTSPDFSL
-217 LRAYNSSFAVN
+217 LAYNTAYSVN
-228 VLPFAVYQKI
+228 VIPFAAYQKI

-263 GNIFTALALGAAGS
+263 GNVFASFASGYS
-277 VLKAYLEGNNLFTL
+277 DSLKEYVSGNNLFTL
-291 RYANWS
+291 RYANWP

-310 GEVSVVEVLSEA
+310 GDVSVVDVLPTSSDSPNLIGDVVGVTVDNVN
-322 ATRSYPVSL
+322 ATGLIAMNGTTEPGVFNMRPARTPQTNAVLRAVISNP
-331 FSSLQSADGVNQLG
+331 SLQ
-345 AAIPAAPFNE
+345 
-355 ASGINSSSSY
+355 
-365 AYDID
+365 
-370 FGTQKWN
+370 
-377 SKTKDMEWTGARN
+377 
-390 IGSGHMGVTIPG
+390 
-402 SQLAAS
+402 AS

-418 AVQRYREVAQVAD
+418 AVQRYREVSQVAD

-438 YAHFGVTLS
+438 YAHFGVSLS
-447 PALSDTCFRVGGSAS
+447 PALSDTCFRIGGSAS

-470 NTYLPEAQQD
+470 NTFLGPDTETEAN
-480 ASATIKGKGVGS
+480 IKGKGVGT
-492 GQGGVNFSS
+492 GQGGTSFSS

-525 QDLLYTSTSDLPF
+525 QDLLYTNTADLPF

-551 GRFFNHNSDKFTFD
+551 GRFFNYKTAAFTSD
-565 PTSSVMGY
+565 PTRSVMGY

-597 WVAPLDPDYLSEW
+597 WVAPLNPDYLSKW
-610 IDSTVSAGQTY
+610 VSSTILPGESAPT

-637 SIFKVKADSSM
+637 SIFRVNADSSM

-660 VKAVRNF
+660 IKAVRNF

>member
-1 MQNLFILLLT
+1 
-11 LVIFIIAKLNF
+11 
-22 MASNLFSF
+22 MASSLFSY

-70 FQIRHQLFT
+70 FNIRHQLFT

-118 DNPVQASGIISNKI
+118 NNPVQASGISTNKI
-132 VTSDIPWTLLGHDSK
+132 VTNDIPYCALGSYNEGYSNNIWSLLYY
-147 PLGIANILFRMYK
+147 MYH
-160 GSSSDGINPVLNFF
+160 GNSLIGLDVPVLNFF
-174 GFNSGTLGAK
+174 GFNAGSCGAK

-191 GNFISKDYSGSAPGD
+191 GNFIPSNFTSTTAGD
-206 LSLGLSKSDLD
+206 MSLGLSSDPNFSLQG
-217 LRAYNSSFAVN
+217 YNTRYSVN
-228 VLPFAVYQKI
+228 ILPFAAYQKI
-238 YADHFRFSQW
+238 YADHFRISQW
-248 EKNEP
+248 ERNEP

-263 GNIFTALALGAAGS
+263 GPVFQSLSGSSANAALKDYVS
-277 VLKAYLEGNNLFTL
+277 GNNLFTL
-291 RYANWS
+291 RYANWP

-310 GEVSVVEVLSEA
+310 GDVSVVDVISSPSTSTGRLIVQAGDSNPGLTGLDFVVSTDNSGQVPVQTTEVRVGNSGVLAPSGTYNGYVASEA
-322 ATRSYPVSL
+322 
-331 FSSLQSADGVNQLG
+331 LQ
-345 AAIPAAPFNE
+345 
-355 ASGINSSSSY
+355 
-365 AYDID
+365 
-370 FGTQKWN
+370 
-377 SKTKDMEWTGARN
+377 
-390 IGSGHMGVTIPG
+390 
-402 SQLAAS
+402 AS
-408 FSVLQLRMAE
+408 FTVLQLRMAE
-418 AVQRYREVAQVAD
+418 AVQKYREVSQVAD

-447 PALSDTCFRVGGSAS
+447 PALSDTCFRIGGSAS

-470 NTYLPEAQQD
+470 NNNLTGESQAD
-480 ASATIKGKGVGS
+480 IMGKGVGS

-525 QDLLYTSTSDLPF
+525 QDLLYTNTADLPF

-551 GRFFNHNSDKFTFD
+551 GRFFNFFTTKIPSD
-565 PTSSVMGY
+565 PTASVMGY

-597 WVAPLDPDYLSEW
+597 WVAPLDPEYLSFWLE
-610 IDSTVSAGQTY
+610 SSVTPSSAQKT

-637 SIFKVKADSSM
+637 SIFKVAADSTM

>member
-1 MQNLFILLLT
+1 
-11 LVIFIIAKLNF
+11 

-118 DNPVQASGIISNKI
+118 DNPVQASGISANKI
-132 VTSDIPWTLLGHDSK
+132 VTNDIPWMALGNDGTAGRGLASF
-147 PLGIANILFRMYK
+147 LQYMYEGAYDK
-160 GSSSDGINPVLNFF
+160 KISPVLNFF
-174 GFNSGTLGAK
+174 GFNAGTCGAK

-191 GNFISKDYSGSAPGD
+191 GNFISPSYAGASKSF
-206 LSLGLSKSDLD
+206 GLSTSPDFSL
-217 LRAYNSSFAVN
+217 LAYNTAYSVN
-228 VLPFAVYQKI
+228 VIPFAAYQKI

-263 GNIFTALALGAAGS
+263 GNVFASFASGYS
-277 VLKAYLEGNNLFTL
+277 DSLKEYVSGNNLFTL
-291 RYANWS
+291 RYANWP

-310 GEVSVVEVLSEA
+310 GDVSVVDVLPTSSDSPNLIGDVVGVTVDNVN
-322 ATRSYPVSL
+322 ATGLIAMNGTTEPGVFNMRPARTPQTDAVLRAVISNP
-331 FSSLQSADGVNQLG
+331 SLQ
-345 AAIPAAPFNE
+345 
-355 ASGINSSSSY
+355 
-365 AYDID
+365 
-370 FGTQKWN
+370 
-377 SKTKDMEWTGARN
+377 
-390 IGSGHMGVTIPG
+390 
-402 SQLAAS
+402 AS

-418 AVQRYREVAQVAD
+418 AVQRYREVSQVAD

-438 YAHFGVTLS
+438 YAHFGVSLS
-447 PALSDTCFRVGGSAS
+447 PALSDTCFRIGGSAS

-470 NTYLPEAQQD
+470 NTFLGPDTETEAN
-480 ASATIKGKGVGS
+480 IKGKGVGT
-492 GQGGVNFSS
+492 GQGGTSFSS

-512 VVPLLDYVITGQP
+512 IVPLLDYVITGQP
-525 QDLLYTSTSDLPF
+525 QDLLYTNTADLPF

-551 GRFFNHNSDKFTFD
+551 GRFFNYKTLTFASD
-565 PTSSVMGY
+565 PTRSVMGY

-597 WVAPLDPDYLSEW
+597 WVAPLNPDYLSKW
-610 IDSTVSAGQTY
+610 VSSTILPGESTPT

-637 SIFKVKADSSM
+637 SIFRVKADSSM

>member
-1 MQNLFILLLT
+1 
-11 LVIFIIAKLNF
+11 
-22 MASNLFSF
+22 MASSLFSY

-70 FQIRHQLFT
+70 FNIRHQLFT

-118 DNPVQASGIISNKI
+118 NNPVQASAINTNKI
-132 VTSDIPWTLLGHDSK
+132 VTNDIPYCALGSLDARRSQSIWSLLYY
-147 PLGIANILFRMYK
+147 MYNGNSLIGLK
-160 GSSSDGINPVLNFF
+160 APVSNFF
-174 GFNSGTLGAK
+174 GFNAGSCGAK

-191 GNFISKDYSGSAPGD
+191 GNIVPPGFTSSKAGD
-206 LSLGLSKSDLD
+206 LSLGLSSDPNFSLQG
-217 LRAYNSSFAVN
+217 YNTDYAVN
-228 VLPFAVYQKI
+228 ILPFAAYQKI
-238 YADHFRFSQW
+238 YSDHFRISQW
-248 EKNEP
+248 EQNEP

-263 GNIFTALALGAAGS
+263 GFVFSSLTGS
-277 VLKAYLEGNNLFTL
+277 VADAALKGYVEGNNLFTL
-291 RYANWS
+291 RYANWP

-310 GEVSVVEVLSEA
+310 GDVSVVDIMPTSESPSNLIGNVVGVS
-322 ATRSYPVSL
+322 ATGDVDITGQIAMNKVAG
-331 FSSLQSADGVNQLG
+331 SSTGEYNLMPARQPDSAILKTIISNPTLQ
-345 AAIPAAPFNE
+345 
-355 ASGINSSSSY
+355 
-365 AYDID
+365 
-370 FGTQKWN
+370 
-377 SKTKDMEWTGARN
+377 
-390 IGSGHMGVTIPG
+390 
-402 SQLAAS
+402 AS
-408 FSVLQLRMAE
+408 FTVLQLRMAE

-447 PALSDTCFRVGGSAS
+447 PALSDTCFRIGGSAS

-470 NTYLPEAQQD
+470 NNNLTGEHQAD
-480 ASATIKGKGVGS
+480 IMGKGVGS

-525 QDLLYTSTSDLPF
+525 QDLLYTNTADLPF

-544 GMQSLHF
+544 GMQSFHF
-551 GRFFNHNSDKFTFD
+551 GRFFNYKSNTFASD
-565 PTSSVMGY
+565 PTGSVMGY

-597 WVAPLDPDYLSEW
+597 WVAPLDPEYLSKW
-610 IDSTVSAGQTY
+610 VTSTISPGESTPT

-637 SIFKVKADSSM
+637 SIFKVAADSSM

>member
-1 MQNLFILLLT
+1 
-11 LVIFIIAKLNF
+11 
-22 MASNLFSF
+22 MASSLFSY

-70 FQIRHQLFT
+70 FNIRHQLFT

-118 DNPVQASGIISNKI
+118 NNPVQASGIGTNKI
-132 VTSDIPWTLLGHDSK
+132 ITNDIPWTVLGNEN
-147 PLGIANILFRMYK
+147 LGGSRGIGSILNYMYS
-160 GSSSDGINPVLNFF
+160 GAYGTIDPVVNFF
-174 GFNSGTLGAK
+174 GFNAGTLGTK
-184 LAMMLRY
+184 LVMMLRY
-191 GNFISKDYSGSAPGD
+191 GNFISPQYSNASDPGSSFGLSGSTEF
-206 LSLGLSKSDLD
+206 SLKS
-217 LRAYNSSFAVN
+217 YNSNYAVN
-228 VLPFAVYQKI
+228 ILPLAAYQKI
-238 YADHFRFSQW
+238 YADHFRISQW
-248 EKNEP
+248 EGNEP

-263 GNIFTALALGAAGS
+263 GNIFASFPAGS
-277 VLKAYLEGNNLFTL
+277 SASLKEYVEGNNLFTL
-291 RYANWS
+291 RYANWP

-310 GEVSVVEVLSEA
+310 GDVSVVDIL
-322 ATRSYPVSL
+322 P
-331 FSSLQSADGVNQLG
+331 SSDRPSNLIGNVVGVNSQDVDLTG
-345 AAIPAAPFNE
+345 QIAMNKVAGSSTGEYNLMPARQP
-355 ASGINSSSSY
+355 NSAVLKAVISNPVL
-365 AYDID
+365 
-370 FGTQKWN
+370 Q
-377 SKTKDMEWTGARN
+377 
-390 IGSGHMGVTIPG
+390 
-402 SQLAAS
+402 AS
-408 FSVLQLRMAE
+408 FTVLQLRMAE
-418 AVQRYREVAQVAD
+418 AVQRYREVSQVAD

-447 PALSDTCFRVGGSAS
+447 PALSDTCFRIGGSAS

-470 NTYLPEAQQD
+470 NTYLPEAEQN

-525 QDLLYTSTSDLPF
+525 QELLYTNTADLPF

-551 GRFFNHNSDKFTFD
+551 GRFFNYKSDTFASD
-565 PTSSVMGY
+565 PTGSVMGY

-597 WVAPLDPDYLSEW
+597 WVAPLDPEYLSKW
-610 IDSTVSAGQTY
+610 VTSTISPGESTPT

-637 SIFKVKADSSM
+637 SIFKVAADSSM

>member
-1 MQNLFILLLT
+1 
-11 LVIFIIAKLNF
+11 
-22 MASNLFSF
+22 MASSLFSF

-118 DNPVQASGIISNKI
+118 NNPVQASGIASNKV
-132 VTSDIPWTLLGHDSK
+132 VTNDIPWT
-147 PLGIANILFRMYK
+147 PI
-160 GSSSDGINPVLNFF
+160 SSSTDTSRGLGDMIRYMYEGEYSGKLKPVNNFF
-174 GFNSGTLGAK
+174 GFNAGTCAAK

-191 GNFISKDYSGSAPGD
+191 GNFISSSYSGASK
-206 LSLGLSKSDLD
+206 SFGLSASPDFSLI
-217 LRAYNSSFAVN
+217 AYNVAYSVN
-228 VLPFAVYQKI
+228 ILPFAVYQKI

-248 EKNEP
+248 EQNEP

-263 GNIFTALALGAAGS
+263 GNIFSGFFAGYTDK
-277 VLKAYLEGNNLFTL
+277 LKNYLEGNNLFTL
-291 RYANWS
+291 RYANWP

-310 GEVSVVEVLSEA
+310 GDVSVVDVI
-322 ATRSYPVSL
+322 PQG
-331 FSSLQSADGVNQLG
+331 QSANIIASVYG
-345 AAIPAAPFNE
+345 AD
-355 ASGINSSSSY
+355 S
-365 AYDID
+365 
-370 FGTQKWN
+370 
-377 SKTKDMEWTGARN
+377 TGADVTGKITMSSVGGSTPNVYN
-390 IGSGHMGVTIPG
+390 IVPFDHPSGEPTLKAKFL
-402 SQLAAS
+402 SDQLRAS
-408 FSVLQLRMAE
+408 FTVLQLRMAE
-418 AVQRYREVAQVAD
+418 AVQRYREVSQVAD

-438 YAHFGVTLS
+438 YAHFGVSLS
-447 PALSDTCFRVGGSAS
+447 PALSDTCFRIGGSAS

-470 NTYLPEAQQD
+470 NTFLGPDTETEAN
-480 ASATIKGKGVGS
+480 IKGKGVGS
-492 GQGGVNFSS
+492 GQGGTNFSS

-525 QDLLYTSTSDLPF
+525 QDLLYTNTADLPF

-551 GRFFNHNSDKFTFD
+551 GRFFNYKSDAFASD
-565 PTSSVMGY
+565 PTGSVMGY

-597 WVAPLDPDYLSEW
+597 WVAPLNPDYLSKW
-610 IDSTVSAGQTY
+610 VTSTILPGESTPT

-637 SIFKVKADSSM
+637 SIFKLKADSSM

-660 VKAVRNF
+660 IKAVRNF

>member
-1 MQNLFILLLT
+1 
-11 LVIFIIAKLNF
+11 
-22 MASNLFSF
+22 MASSLFSY

-70 FQIRHQLFT
+70 FNIRHQLFT

-118 DNPVQASGIISNKI
+118 NNPVQASGINANKI
-132 VTSDIPWTLLGHDSK
+132 VTNDIPYAPLKSTSGTTSLNTLLQS
-147 PLGIANILFRMYK
+147 MY
-160 GSSSDGINPVLNFF
+160 GTGQAESPSVLNFF
-174 GFNSGTLGAK
+174 GFNTATLAAK
-184 LAMMLRY
+184 LLMMLRY
-191 GNFISKDYSGSAPGD
+191 GNFVSNDTDVSTY
-206 LSLGLSKSDLD
+206 GLSYGLSSDPGFSLV
-217 LRAYNSSFAVN
+217 AYNSDLALN
-228 VLPFAVYQKI
+228 VLPLAAYQKV
-238 YADHFRFSQW
+238 YADHFRISQW

-253 YTYNFDWYSG
+253 YTYNFDWYTG
-263 GNIFTALALGAAGS
+263 GNIFSSLTGTALQS
-277 VLKAYLEGNNLFTL
+277 YTKGNNLLTL
-291 RYANWS
+291 RYANWP
-297 KDLFMGVM
+297 KDLFMGIM
-305 PNSQL
+305 PDSQL
-310 GEVSVVEVLSEA
+310 GDVSVVKVLPTSESPSNLIGNVVGVS
-322 ATRSYPVSL
+322 ATGDVDTTGPIAMNKITSSTFGEYNLIPTRLPGSSAVLKTIISNP
-331 FSSLQSADGVNQLG
+331 SLQ
-345 AAIPAAPFNE
+345 
-355 ASGINSSSSY
+355 
-365 AYDID
+365 
-370 FGTQKWN
+370 
-377 SKTKDMEWTGARN
+377 
-390 IGSGHMGVTIPG
+390 
-402 SQLAAS
+402 AS
-408 FSVLQLRMAE
+408 FTVLQLRIAE
-418 AVQRYREVAQVAD
+418 AVQRYREVSQVAD

-447 PALSDTCFRVGGSAS
+447 PALSDTCFRIGGSVS

-470 NTYLPEAQQD
+470 NTYLPEAEQN
-480 ASATIKGKGVGS
+480 ASTIIKGKGVGS

-525 QDLLYTSTSDLPF
+525 QDLLYTNTADLPF

-544 GMQSLHF
+544 GVQSLHF
-551 GRFFNHNSDKFTFD
+551 GRFFNYQSSAFDSD
-565 PTSSVMGY
+565 PTGSVMGY

-597 WVAPLDPDYLSEW
+597 WVAPLDPKYLSKW
-610 IDSTVSAGQTY
+610 LTSTILPGESTPT

-637 SIFKVKADSSM
+637 SIFKVGADSSM

>member
-11 LVIFIIAKLNF
+11 LAIFIIAKFNF

-70 FQIRHQLFT
+70 FEIRHQLFT

-118 DNPVQASGIISNKI
+118 DNPVQASGISANKVI
-132 VTSDIPWTLLGHDSK
+132 TNDIPYFILSGSTTSLANLLT
-147 PLGIANILFRMYK
+147 IMYGPK
-160 GSSSDGINPVLNFF
+160 KDGSSGVLNFF
-174 GFNSGTLGAK
+174 GFNTASLSAK
-184 LAMMLRY
+184 LLMMLRY
-191 GNFISKDYSGSAPGD
+191 GNFVSDFVDATPYGNSF
-206 LSLGLSKSDLD
+206 GLSSDPNFS
-217 LRAYNSSFAVN
+217 LRAYNSSYTLN
-228 VLPFAVYQKI
+228 ILPLAAYQKI

-263 GNIFTALALGAAGS
+263 GNVFASIGLNQ
-277 VLKAYLEGNNLFTL
+277 VREYVEKNNLLTL
-291 RYANWS
+291 RYANWP

-310 GEVSVVEVLSEA
+310 GDVSVVDVLPTSSVSPNLIGDVVGVTVDNTN
-322 ATRSYPVSL
+322 ATGLIAMNRTTEPGVYNMRPARTPQTDAVLKAVISNP
-331 FSSLQSADGVNQLG
+331 SLQ
-345 AAIPAAPFNE
+345 
-355 ASGINSSSSY
+355 
-365 AYDID
+365 
-370 FGTQKWN
+370 
-377 SKTKDMEWTGARN
+377 
-390 IGSGHMGVTIPG
+390 
-402 SQLAAS
+402 AS

-418 AVQRYREVAQVAD
+418 AVQRYREVSQVAD

-438 YAHFGVTLS
+438 YAHFGVSLS
-447 PALSDTCFRVGGSAS
+447 PALSDTCFRIGGSAS

-470 NTYLPEAQQD
+470 NTFLGPDTETEAN
-480 ASATIKGKGVGS
+480 IKGKGIGT
-492 GQGGVNFSS
+492 GQGGTSFSS

-525 QDLLYTSTSDLPF
+525 QDLLYTNTADLPF

-551 GRFFNHNSDKFTFD
+551 GRFFNYKTTAFASD
-565 PTSSVMGY
+565 PTGSVMGY

-597 WVAPLDPDYLSEW
+597 WVAPLDPTYLSKW
-610 IDSTVSAGQTY
+610 VSSTILPGESTPV

-637 SIFKVKADSSM
+637 SIFRLKADSSM

>member
-11 LVIFIIAKLNF
+11 LAIFIIAKLNF

-118 DNPVQASGIISNKI
+118 NNPVQASGIGANKI
-132 VTSDIPWTLLGHDSK
+132 VTNDIPWTLLGNDGAGQGVRGLASF
-147 PLGIANILFRMYK
+147 LQYMYEGAYDK
-160 GSSSDGINPVLNFF
+160 KISPVLNFF
-174 GFNSGTLGAK
+174 GFNAGTCGAK

-191 GNFISKDYSGSAPGD
+191 GNFISSSYTGASKSF
-206 LSLGLSKSDLD
+206 GLSTSPDFSL
-217 LRAYNSSFAVN
+217 LAYNTNYSVN
-228 VLPFAVYQKI
+228 VIPFAAYQKI
-238 YADHFRFSQW
+238 YADHFRISQW

-263 GNIFTALALGAAGS
+263 GNVFASFISGYSESLNEYVS
-277 VLKAYLEGNNLFTL
+277 GNNLLTL
-291 RYANWS
+291 RYANWP

-310 GEVSVVEVLSEA
+310 GDVSVVDVVSSPSTETGRLIVKAGNSAPGLTGLDFIVSTDHSGQVPVQDVKVRIGNDGVLVPSGTFNGYVASEA
-322 ATRSYPVSL
+322 
-331 FSSLQSADGVNQLG
+331 LQ
-345 AAIPAAPFNE
+345 
-355 ASGINSSSSY
+355 
-365 AYDID
+365 
-370 FGTQKWN
+370 
-377 SKTKDMEWTGARN
+377 
-390 IGSGHMGVTIPG
+390 
-402 SQLAAS
+402 AS
-408 FSVLQLRMAE
+408 FTVLQLRMAE
-418 AVQRYREVAQVAD
+418 AVQRYREVSQVAD

-447 PALSDTCFRVGGSAS
+447 PALSDTCFRIGGSAS
-462 NIDISEVV
+462 NVDISEVV
-470 NTYLPEAQQD
+470 NTYLGPDTETEAY
-480 ASATIKGKGVGS
+480 IKGKGVGT
-492 GQGGVNFSS
+492 GQGGTSFSS
-501 DEYGILMAIYH
+501 DEYGVLMAIYH

-525 QDLLYTSTSDLPF
+525 QDLLYTNTADLPF

-551 GRFFNHNSDKFTFD
+551 GRFFNFSTTKIPFD
-565 PTSSVMGY
+565 PTTSVMGY

-597 WVAPLDPDYLSEW
+597 WVAPLNPDYLSSWLESSVTW
-610 IDSTVSAGQTY
+610 SSDKKT

-660 VKAVRNF
+660 IKAVRNF

>member
-11 LVIFIIAKLNF
+11 LAIFIIAKFNF

-118 DNPVQASGIISNKI
+118 DNPVQASGISANKI
-132 VTSDIPWTLLGHDSK
+132 ITNDIPYF
-147 PLGIANILFRMYK
+147 ILS
-160 GSSSDGINPVLNFF
+160 GSSVSLANLLTIMYGSKNDGSSGVLNFF
-174 GFNSGTLGAK
+174 GFNTASLSAK
-184 LAMMLRY
+184 LLMMLRY
-191 GNFISKDYSGSAPGD
+191 GNFVSGSVDAALYGN
-206 LSLGLSKSDLD
+206 SFGLSSDPNFS
-217 LRAYNSSFAVN
+217 LRAYNGSYALN
-228 VLPFAVYQKI
+228 ILPLASYQKI
-238 YADHFRFSQW
+238 YADHFRISQW
-248 EKNEP
+248 ESNEP

-263 GNIFTALALGAAGS
+263 GNVFASIGLNQ
-277 VLKAYLEGNNLFTL
+277 VREYVEKNNLLTL
-291 RYANWS
+291 RYANWP

-310 GEVSVVEVLSEA
+310 GDVSVVDVVTDGT
-322 ATRSYPVSL
+322 TRSYPVSL
-331 FSSLQSADGVNQLG
+331 FSSSPGPNGANKLG
-345 AAIPAAPFNE
+345 AAIPGASFNL
-355 ASGINSSSSY
+355 ATDKPSTHNFS
-365 AYDID
+365 ID
-370 FGTQKWN
+370 FGTEKWDPSIN
-377 SKTKDMEWTGARN
+377 ANTWVGVEN
-390 IGSGHMGVTIPG
+390 IGQGVLGVTVPG

-438 YAHFGVTLS
+438 YAHFGVSLS
-447 PALSDTCFRVGGSAS
+447 PALSDTCLRIGGSAS

-470 NTYLPEAQQD
+470 NTFLGPDTETEAN
-480 ASATIKGKGVGS
+480 IKGKGVGS

-525 QDLLYTSTSDLPF
+525 QDLLYTNTADLPF

-551 GRFFNHNSDKFTFD
+551 GRFFNYKSDKFTFD

-597 WVAPLDPDYLSEW
+597 WVAPLDPEYLSKW

-637 SIFKVKADSSM
+637 SIFRVKADSSM

>member
-1 MQNLFILLLT
+1 MRNLFILLLT
-11 LVIFIIAKLNF
+11 LAIFIIAKLNF

-118 DNPVQASGIISNKI
+118 NNPVQASGVGTNKI
-132 VTSDIPWTLLGHDSK
+132 VTNDIPYCALGAFGGSYSENIFSLLHS
-147 PLGIANILFRMYK
+147 MYK
-160 GSSSDGINPVLNFF
+160 GNTGISLPVVENFF
-174 GFNSGTLGAK
+174 GFNAGTCGAK

-191 GNFISKDYSGSAPGD
+191 GNFVPPSFTGSSQNE
-206 LSLGLSKSDLD
+206 LSLGLSTDPNFSLQGINTH
-217 LRAYNSSFAVN
+217 YSVN
-228 VLPFAVYQKI
+228 VLPFATYQKI
-238 YADHFRFSQW
+238 YADHFRISQW
-248 EKNEP
+248 ESNEP

-263 GNIFTALALGAAGS
+263 GPVFQSLTGSSNSVAL
-277 VLKAYLEGNNLFTL
+277 KEYLQGNNLFTL
-291 RYANWS
+291 RYANWP

-310 GEVSVVEVLSEA
+310 GDVSVVDVLPA
-322 ATRSYPVSL
+322 
-331 FSSLQSADGVNQLG
+331 SSDPSNL
-345 AAIPAAPFNE
+345 
-355 ASGINSSSSY
+355 
-365 AYDID
+365 
-370 FGTQKWN
+370 
-377 SKTKDMEWTGARN
+377 
-390 IGSGHMGVTIPG
+390 IGDVVGVTVGNVNATGLIAMNGTTEPG
-402 SQLAAS
+402 VFNMRPARTPDTNTVLRAVISNPSLHAS

-418 AVQRYREVAQVAD
+418 AVQRYREVSQVAD

-438 YAHFGVTLS
+438 YAHFGVSLS
-447 PALSDTCFRVGGSAS
+447 PALSDTCFRIGGSAS

-470 NTYLPEAQQD
+470 NTYLGPDTETEAY
-480 ASATIKGKGVGS
+480 IKGKGVGT
-492 GQGGVNFSS
+492 GQGETSFSS

-525 QDLLYTSTSDLPF
+525 QDLLYTNTADLPF

-551 GRFFNHNSDKFTFD
+551 GRFFNHKTLAFASD
-565 PTSSVMGY
+565 PTGSVMGY

-597 WVAPLDPDYLSEW
+597 WVAPLDPDYLSKW
-610 IDSTVSAGQTY
+610 VSSTILPGESTPA

>member
-1 MQNLFILLLT
+1 
-11 LVIFIIAKLNF
+11 
-22 MASNLFSF
+22 
-30 GDVRNH
+30 
-36 PHRSGFD
+36 
-43 LSRRICFTSKAGE
+43 
-56 LLPVYYKLVYPGDK
+56 
-70 FQIRHQLFT
+70 
-79 RTQPVN
+79 
-85 TAAYTRIREYLDWY
+85 
-99 FVPLRLINKNLPQ
+99 
-112 ALMNMQ
+112 MNMQ
-118 DNPVQASGIISNKI
+118 DNPVQASGIASNKI
-132 VTSDIPWTLLGHDSK
+132 VTNDIPHSVLGNAGTAGK
-147 PLGIANILFRMYK
+147 RGIASILQYMYEGAYDNK
-160 GSSSDGINPVLNFF
+160 IKPVNNFF
-174 GFNSGTLGAK
+174 GFNAGTCGAK

-191 GNFISKDYSGSAPGD
+191 GNFISPLYTGS
-206 LSLGLSKSDLD
+206 SKSFGLSTSPDFSL
-217 LRAYNSSFAVN
+217 LSFNSEYNVN
-228 VLPFAVYQKI
+228 VLPFATYQKI

-248 EKNEP
+248 EQNEP

-263 GNIFTALALGAAGS
+263 GNIFSGFLAGYTDR
-277 VLKAYLEGNNLFTL
+277 LKEYIEGNNLFTL
-291 RYANWS
+291 RYANWP

-310 GEVSVVEVLSEA
+310 GDVSVVDVTTDTTA
-322 ATRSYPVSL
+322 RSYPVSL
-331 FSSLQSADGVNQLG
+331 FTSAAGSAVNQIG
-345 AAIPAAPFNE
+345 AAIPSAPFNL
-355 ASGINSSSSY
+355 AADKPATYSY
-365 AYDID
+365 SVD
-370 FGTQKWN
+370 FGSEKWDP
-377 SKTKDMEWTGARN
+377 SIKAKTWVGADV
-390 IGSGHMGVTIPG
+390 SGPSVLGVTIPG

-418 AVQRYREVAQVAD
+418 AVQKYREVSQVAD

-438 YAHFGVTLS
+438 YAHFGVSLS
-447 PALSDTCFRVGGSAS
+447 PALSDTCFRIGGSAS

-470 NTYLPEAQQD
+470 NNNLAGDNQAD
-480 ASATIKGKGVGS
+480 IMGKGVGT
-492 GQGGVNFSS
+492 GQGVTSFSS

-525 QDLLYTSTSDLPF
+525 QDLLYTNTADLPF

-551 GRFFNHNSDKFTFD
+551 GRFFNYESRKFSFD

-597 WVAPLDPDYLSEW
+597 WVAPLDPEYLSKW

>member
-11 LVIFIIAKLNF
+11 LAIFIIAKFNF

-118 DNPVQASGIISNKI
+118 DNPVQASGIVSNKV

-147 PLGIANILFRMYK
+147 PLGIANLLFRMYK
-160 GSSSDGINPVLNFF
+160 GDSSAGIDPILNFF

-191 GNFISKDYSGSAPGD
+191 GNFISKDYVGSASGD
-206 LSLGLSKSDLD
+206 LSFGLSKSDLD
-217 LRAYNSSFAVN
+217 LRAFNSSYAVN
-228 VLPFAVYQKI
+228 VLPFAAYQKI

-263 GNIFTALALGAAGS
+263 GNIFNTLALGAAGS
-277 VLKAYLEGNNLFTL
+277 VLKTYLEGNNLFTL

-310 GEVSVVEVLSEA
+310 GEVSVVDVVSSPSTETGRLIVKAGDSNPGLTGLNFVVSTNNSGQVPVQETTVRIGNGGILAPSGTYNGYVASEA
-322 ATRSYPVSL
+322 
-331 FSSLQSADGVNQLG
+331 LQ
-345 AAIPAAPFNE
+345 
-355 ASGINSSSSY
+355 
-365 AYDID
+365 
-370 FGTQKWN
+370 
-377 SKTKDMEWTGARN
+377 
-390 IGSGHMGVTIPG
+390 
-402 SQLAAS
+402 AS
-408 FSVLQLRMAE
+408 FTVLQLRMAE
-418 AVQRYREVAQVAD
+418 AVQRYREVSQVAD

-438 YAHFGVTLS
+438 YAHFGVSLS
-447 PALSDTCFRVGGSAS
+447 PALSDTCFRIGGSAS

-470 NTYLPEAQQD
+470 NNNLTGENQAD
-480 ASATIKGKGVGS
+480 IMGKGVGS
-492 GQGGVNFSS
+492 GQGGSRFSS

-525 QDLLYTSTSDLPF
+525 QDLLYTSASDLPF

-551 GRFFNHNSDKFTFD
+551 GRFFNFFTTKIPSD
-565 PTSSVMGY
+565 PTASVMGY

-597 WVAPLDPDYLSEW
+597 WVAPLNPDYLSSW
-610 IDSTVSAGQTY
+610 LDSSVTPSSDQKT

-637 SIFKVKADSSM
+637 SVFKVKADSSM

-660 VKAVRNF
+660 VKVVRNF

>member
-1 MQNLFILLLT
+1 MQNPFILLLI
-11 LVIFIIAKLNF
+11 LAIFIIAKFNF

-118 DNPVQASGIISNKI
+118 NNPVQASGIGANKI
-132 VTSDIPWTLLGHDSK
+132 VTNDIPWTALGNDGTAGRGLASF
-147 PLGIANILFRMYK
+147 LQYMYEGAYDK
-160 GSSSDGINPVLNFF
+160 KISPVLNFF
-174 GFNSGTLGAK
+174 GFNAGTCGAK

-191 GNFISKDYSGSAPGD
+191 GNFISPSYTGS
-206 LSLGLSKSDLD
+206 SKSFGLSTSPDFSL
-217 LRAYNSSFAVN
+217 LAYNTGYSVN
-228 VLPFAVYQKI
+228 VIPFAAYQKI

-263 GNIFTALALGAAGS
+263 GNIFASFAS
-277 VLKAYLEGNNLFTL
+277 DYSDSLKEYVSGNNLFTL
-291 RYANWS
+291 RYANWP

-310 GEVSVVEVLSEA
+310 GDVSVVDIL
-322 ATRSYPVSL
+322 PVSSDSPNL
-331 FSSLQSADGVNQLG
+331 IGDVVGVTVDNVNATGLIAMSGTTEPGVFNMRPARTPQTDAVLRAVISNPSLQ
-345 AAIPAAPFNE
+345 
-355 ASGINSSSSY
+355 
-365 AYDID
+365 
-370 FGTQKWN
+370 
-377 SKTKDMEWTGARN
+377 
-390 IGSGHMGVTIPG
+390 
-402 SQLAAS
+402 AS

-418 AVQRYREVAQVAD
+418 AVQRYREVSQVAD

-438 YAHFGVTLS
+438 YAHFGVSLS
-447 PALSDTCFRVGGSAS
+447 PALSDTCFRIGGSAS

-470 NTYLPEAQQD
+470 NTFLGPDTETEAN
-480 ASATIKGKGVGS
+480 IKGKGVGT
-492 GQGGVNFSS
+492 GQGGTSFSS

-512 VVPLLDYVITGQP
+512 IVPLLDYVITGQP
-525 QDLLYTSTSDLPF
+525 QDLLYTNTADLPF

-551 GRFFNHNSDKFTFD
+551 GRFFNYKTVAFASD
-565 PTSSVMGY
+565 PTRSVMGY

-597 WVAPLDPDYLSEW
+597 WVAPLNPDYLSKW
-610 IDSTVSAGQTY
+610 VSSTILPGESAPT

-637 SIFKVKADSSM
+637 SIFRVNADSSM

-660 VKAVRNF
+660 IKAVRNF